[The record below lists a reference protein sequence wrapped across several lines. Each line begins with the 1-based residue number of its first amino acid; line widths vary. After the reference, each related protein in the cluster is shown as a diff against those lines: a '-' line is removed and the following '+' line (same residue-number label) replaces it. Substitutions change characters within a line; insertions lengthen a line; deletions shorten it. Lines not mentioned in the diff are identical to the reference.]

1 MPTKSVARKRPASPS
16 QSSTRPAKPGPKAA
30 RRPASKAAPVPALGP
45 EASRVDGVGA
55 QMRAAALRM
64 LEAGAG
70 AIIAGQGLRL
80 ASSAA
85 TALGE
90 GAPLQAARFVLGAL
104 GTADSAQTAR
114 AGAVLKRLRESAGLT
129 LDDVGRAL
137 NLKDPSLL
145 EALEGGKIALPFELI
160 LRLAAVL
167 GRNDP
172 VGFVMKLTR
181 SANPDLWKSLE
192 SLGVGRL
199 VLHSA
204 REREF
209 ANIYRADDAARRLSD
224 EDFAIVLAFTKA
236 AFETAM
242 ALRQKLR

>member
-1 MPTKSVARKRPASPS
+1 MATKSVARKRPASP
-16 QSSTRPAKPGPKAA
+16 TPTKPRARAAKRPA
-30 RRPASKAAPVPALGP
+30 KAAPVPAPGP
-45 EASRVDGVGA
+45 VLPLVDGVGT

-85 TALGE
+85 KALGD

-104 GTADSAQTAR
+104 GGADTSRTAR
-114 AGAVLKRLRESAGLT
+114 AGTVLRRLRESAGLT
-129 LDDVGRAL
+129 LDDVGHAL

-145 EALEGGKIALPFELI
+145 EALEGGRIALPFELI

-181 SANPDLWKSLE
+181 SANPELWKSLE

-199 VLHSA
+199 VLQSA

-209 ANIYRADDAARRLSD
+209 ANIYRADDGARQLSD